1 MVLIF
6 FVNTFGSFALMTFHH
21 HSFLQSENKHL
32 ILLMPCGFVPYN
44 QFNVG

>member
-32 ILLMPCGFVPYN
+32 YGFVPYN

>member
-1 MVLIF
+1 MVLIV

-21 HSFLQSENKHL
+21 YSFLQSENTHL
-32 ILLMPCGFVPYN
+32 ILLMPYGFEPYN